1 MNVIKTITNASQ
13 LLAAR
18 LFTREMSRADRQRG
32 VSALEYI
39 VLAAVLIAIILLLAN
54 SGLGAVLAAKFKAL
68 FSSAS
73 SVTNAT

>member
-1 MNVIKTITNASQ
+1 MKAIEAINTVIQQIFV
-13 LLAAR
+13 R
-18 LFTREMSRADRQRG
+18 LYTRGGSRADRQRG

-54 SGLGAVLAAKFKAL
+54 SGLGTVLSDKFKAL

-73 SVTNAT
+73 SVTSAT